1 MERGKAKRRVSLGR
15 KVRKRGMKRLE
26 VNRKKKKIKIRGRK
40 DRRKGKNKRRRSYK
54 FCLNLNER

>member
-15 KVRKRGMKRLE
+15 KVRKRGMKKLE
-26 VNRKKKKIKIRGRK
+26 ANRKKIKIRGRK
-40 DRRKGKNKRRRSYK
+40 DRRKRKNKRRRSYK

>member
-26 VNRKKKKIKIRGRK
+26 VNRKKKIKIRGRK

>member
-15 KVRKRGMKRLE
+15 KVRKRGMKKLE
-26 VNRKKKKIKIRGRK
+26 ANRKKIKIRGRK
-40 DRRKGKNKRRRSYK
+40 DRRKEKNKRRRSYK